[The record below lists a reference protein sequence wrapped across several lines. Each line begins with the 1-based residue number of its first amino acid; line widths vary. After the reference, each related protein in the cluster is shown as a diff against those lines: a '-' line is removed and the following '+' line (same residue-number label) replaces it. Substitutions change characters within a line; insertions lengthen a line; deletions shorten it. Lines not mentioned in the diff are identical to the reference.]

1 MKVYTKTGDKGTT
14 ALVGGKRVAKAS
26 VILEAYG
33 TVDEL
38 NSWMGMTRDQ
48 ANLDGISEQ
57 VIQIQNTLFNIGA
70 LLASEPKA
78 RVKYQ
83 LVDITTN
90 DVAFLGQKIDEME
103 TELPPITQFILPGG
117 NTAIS
122 SAHIARTTCRR
133 AERRILEIPAEHEV
147 PEFVVPYINRLSDY
161 LFVLA
166 RYITLK
172 TNAQEIP
179 WTSK

>member
-48 ANLDGISEQ
+48 ANMEKVTEQ
-57 VIQIQNTLFNIGA
+57 VIKIQNTLFNIGA

-78 RVKYQ
+78 REKYQ
-83 LVDITTN
+83 LVNITIE
-90 DVAFLGQKIDEME
+90 DVSYLENKIDEME

-122 SAHIARTTCRR
+122 SAHLARTTCRR